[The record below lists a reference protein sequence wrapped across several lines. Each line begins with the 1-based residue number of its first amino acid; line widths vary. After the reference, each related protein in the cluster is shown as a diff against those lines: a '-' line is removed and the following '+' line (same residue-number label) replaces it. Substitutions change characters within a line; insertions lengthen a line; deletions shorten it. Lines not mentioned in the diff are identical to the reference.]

1 MGRSICSIENADV
14 IGLIIAA
21 KMMPIWASGFATMV
35 TLGAAAR
42 IWLGE
47 TKKKDGFCDS
57 LSYYF
62 TYLHVEKIAKYNF
75 MNLTDTIGSKLV
87 WTSPE
92 GRQAADADDTARH
105 VSRVKLAIFPTMLL

>member
-14 IGLIIAA
+14 IGLNIAA
-21 KMMPIWASGFATMV
+21 EMMPIWASGFATMV

-47 TKKKDGFCDS
+47 QKKKDGFCDS
-57 LSYYF
+57 LSYYL

-87 WTSPE
+87 PTVHTGE
-92 GRQAADADDTARH
+92 REDDDEEKNRRI
-105 VSRVKLAIFPTMLL
+105 SRK